1 MHNSNNLDL
10 LGIISRCH
18 LHLANCK
25 NQHDIWPTLCS
36 EFMNLPHI
44 SRAYVME
51 VENEKLKHASAVC
64 EISDP
69 KIKYVDKTKPMPYVN
84 WLLCDETVEL
94 FYKHKVCYKKTN
106 EIQHAQIKQDLEY
119 CGVYSCITF
128 PVIVFDELKAWIC
141 FEAQSDNQIIPKEQ
155 EFVIIDLTRSVA
167 LWLEKNHFV
176 LESNAKNE
184 TLQLSLEASKSGF
197 WNITLGASEPIY
209 YFSDNI
215 FSLLGLKKE
224 SDQPDFAS
232 FEQMLHPDDIH
243 VVSHMLKFMSQN
255 TKLDYNEEFRI
266 RHAQGHWVWFKANGK
281 MIRNANGLYSFIG
294 VLTDVSKLK
303 NSQLK
308 LKRTNEILHAINE
321 VQHAF
326 QFNHNFQKS
335 IEKLLK
341 QTLKVTECA
350 FGFIGEVYVDEKG
363 DPYLKTHALTNIS
376 WDKATNDL
384 YKKHHKEGLEF
395 RNLNTLFG
403 KVLTTKKL
411 VISNDPKNDERA
423 GGVPVG
429 HPDLYNFLGIPIMK
443 NNEMVGMFGLANNKD
458 GMSMEI
464 LDRMSPLL
472 SGYANFI
479 AALRISR
486 EKNKTQELYDLIAE
500 NTLDT
505 IALHKPDSTFEYVSP
520 SITKTLGYT
529 PEEVIGKKPSEIFD
543 IKFEDADVLTQNKLI
558 IEHKH
563 KEGHLVTTEILIK
576 PILNKNGE
584 MVRYLAATRDV
595 TERERILRELEAALH
610 AEKEASL
617 MKSRFVS
624 FASHEFRTPIATIM
638 SSTELVSLI
647 LKQYGSQELS
657 TKIGKHLDRMNNE
670 VNRLNM
676 LLNDILI
683 LEKQSLG
690 KYQIKLKP
698 LNIVAFLYNIYT
710 EFYAN
715 KYESRVFDL
724 PTEDTSV
731 MVNTDY
737 QLLTHV
743 FTNLLDNAL
752 KYSPPHTPI
761 KLSINVLPKTVEV
774 SVIDKGIG
782 VPKEEQSSL
791 FESFFRA
798 SNVNYISGTGLGL
811 SIVKQFV
818 TILKG
823 SIHFESQL
831 NKGTRFCVTLPRSIE

>member
-25 NQHDIWPTLCS
+25 SQQDIWPTICS
-36 EFMNLPHI
+36 EFMNLLHI
-44 SRAYVME
+44 SRVYVME
-51 VENEKLKHASAVC
+51 VENEKLKQASAVC
-64 EISDP
+64 EISNHNAM
-69 KIKYVDKTKPMPYVN
+69 YVDKNMPMPYIN

-94 FYKHKVCYKKTN
+94 FYKHKACYKKTS
-106 EIQHAQIKQDLEY
+106 EIQHPQIKQELKNGE
-119 CGVYSCITF
+119 VYSCITF
-128 PVIVFDELKAWIC
+128 PVFVFEELKAWIC
-141 FEAQSDNQIIPKEQ
+141 FETQHEERIVSKEK
-155 EFVIIDLTRSVA
+155 EFVIIDLAMSVA
-167 LWLEKNHFV
+167 LWLEKNHFI
-176 LESNAKNE
+176 LKSNAINE
-184 TLQLSLEASKSGF
+184 TLKLSLEASKSGF
-197 WNITLGASEPIY
+197 WNITLGVSEPNY
-209 YFSDNI
+209 YFSENI
-215 FSLLGLKKE
+215 FTLLGLKKE
-224 SDQPDFAS
+224 SNQPDFAA
-232 FEQMLHPDDIH
+232 FEQMLHPDDIN
-243 VVSHMLKFMSQN
+243 VASQMLRFISQN
-255 TKLDYNEEFRI
+255 SKLDFNEEFRI
-266 RHAQGHWVWFKANGK
+266 RHVQGHWVWLKANGK
-281 MIRNANGLYSFIG
+281 MIRNADGLYSFIG

-326 QFNHNFQKS
+326 QFNHDFQKS

-350 FGFIGEVYVDEKG
+350 FGFIGEVYEDEKG

-403 KVLTTKKL
+403 KVLTTKQL

-429 HPDLYNFLGIPIMK
+429 HPDLFNFLGIPIMK
-443 NNEMVGMFGLANNKD
+443 NNEMVGMFGLANNND

-464 LDRMSPLL
+464 LDRMSPLIN
-472 SGYANFI
+472 GYANFI

-529 PEEVIGKKPSEIFD
+529 PDEVIGKKPSELFG
-543 IKFEDADVLTQNKLI
+543 IKNEPVNVLTENKLI

-576 PILNKNGE
+576 PILNKHGE

-595 TERERILRELEAALH
+595 TERERILRELEAALN

-624 FASHEFRTPIATIM
+624 FASHGFRTPIATIM

-647 LKQYGSQELS
+647 LKQFGSQELS

-698 LNIVAFLYNIYT
+698 LNIVSFLHNIYS

-715 KYESRVFDL
+715 KNELRVFDL
-724 PTEDTSV
+724 PTEDTKV
-731 MVNTDY
+731 MINTDN

-743 FTNLLDNAL
+743 LTNLIDNAL
-752 KYSPPHTPI
+752 KYSPLHTPI
-761 KLSINVLPKTVEV
+761 KLSIKVLPKTVEI
-774 SVIDKGIG
+774 SVADQGIG
-782 VPKEEQSSL
+782 VPENEKSKL

-818 TILKG
+818 TILNG
-823 SIHFESQL
+823 SIDFESQL
-831 NKGTRFCVTLPRSIE
+831 GKGTRFCVTLPRSID